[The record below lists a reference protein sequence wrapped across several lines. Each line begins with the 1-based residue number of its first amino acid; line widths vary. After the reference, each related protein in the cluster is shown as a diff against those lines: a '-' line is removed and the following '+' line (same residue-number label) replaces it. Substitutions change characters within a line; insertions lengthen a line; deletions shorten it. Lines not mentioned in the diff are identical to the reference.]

1 MKKGNSL
8 KAVVLTALLTVLVSC
23 AGSPGM
29 KIGNTVTICCPGDY
43 ATYQSYGIEA
53 VTLPLFLRDYAVA
66 QFDTAF
72 QEKGLARND
81 QRSELIVN
89 LAYRH
94 VNLNPDQQTIDPF
107 IRMQG
112 GMGRDS
118 QQIAFS
124 TAGRIHAPGCGHSG
138 LSGNLP
144 GCADRVP
151 RNRRVTRRSGS
162 LPCRRTS
169 HFQRVTPEPCGT

>member
-8 KAVVLTALLTVLVSC
+8 KAVFLTALLTVLVSC
-23 AGSPGM
+23 AGSQGM
-29 KIGNTVTICCPGDY
+29 KIGNTVTLCCPGDY
-43 ATYQSYGIEA
+43 ATYKSYGIEA

-107 IRMQG
+107 IRMES
-112 GMGRDS
+112 MNVELDY
-118 QQIAFS
+118 IAAIDI
-124 TAGRIHAPGCGHSG
+124 TIRE
-138 LSGNLP
+138 
-144 GCADRVP
+144 
-151 RNRRVTRRSGS
+151 RSGGK
-162 LPCRRTS
+162 
-169 HFQRVTPEPCGT
+169 VVWGGTVSRLHSVQPGEYMHQGAATAAFLETFRDVLSEYPATGE